1 MKTKDDK
8 PNVPNRYGETT
19 IYLAAHQGHSEI
31 VIILSPLTGD
41 PNTSDNDGKTPIHW
55 AARHGHTDI
64 WNLSKRLTNRM
75 LEIQHS
81 TNRNSKI
88 FLISIL

>member
-1 MKTKDDK
+1 MKTKTKRETKEDK
-8 PNVPNRYGETT
+8 PNVPNRYGETP

-55 AARHGHTDI
+55 AARH
-64 WNLSKRLTNRM
+64 
-75 LEIQHS
+75 LES
-81 TNRNSKI
+81 FKTSNK
-88 FLISIL
+88 

>member
-8 PNVPNRYGETT
+8 PNVPNRYGETP

-41 PNTSDNDGKTPIHW
+41 PNTSDNDGKTPIH
-55 AARHGHTDI
+55 
-64 WNLSKRLTNRM
+64 
-75 LEIQHS
+75 
-81 TNRNSKI
+81 
-88 FLISIL
+88 